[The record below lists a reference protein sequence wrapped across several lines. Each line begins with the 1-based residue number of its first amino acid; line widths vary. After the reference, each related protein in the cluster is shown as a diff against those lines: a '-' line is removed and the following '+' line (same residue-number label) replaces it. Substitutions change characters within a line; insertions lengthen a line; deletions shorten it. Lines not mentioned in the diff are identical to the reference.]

1 MVQWEGF
8 RPVHTLGV
16 CTQYQTMLGSRSVGV
31 HAHIIQR
38 LMHLCQSSRPPVIL
52 GFFGFLC
59 RSCLPLSSWM
69 RPVSMEI
76 FSGPSKHVW
85 SGLSQFSTW
94 LGTVVCQ
101 KLYVLSVLCV
111 YSHCLVGRQRFCSQS
126 GQTSFCTLPYS
137 PDWWTHTV
145 FQIQNN

>member
-1 MVQWEGF
+1 MQWEGF

-16 CTQYQTMLGSRSVGV
+16 CTQYQTMLGNRSVGV

-38 LMHLCQSSRPPVIL
+38 LMHLCQSSRPPVTL

-59 RSCLPLSSWM
+59 RSSLPLSSWM
-69 RPVSMEI
+69 RTVSVEI
-76 FSGPSKHVW
+76 VSGPSRHVW

-101 KLYVLSVLCV
+101 KLMFCLCCAFTVTVLLEDKGSIQ
-111 YSHCLVGRQRFCSQS
+111 SS

-137 PDWWTHTV
+137 PDWWTRTV
-145 FQIQNN
+145 FQIQSN